1 VTFGPWGP
9 PWLGPALVTGWL
21 AVLAALASSLKRTRP
36 DQPEWSRK
44 LVHIGTG
51 PVVLIAWAC
60 GIDRAIALPVAGLV
74 TLLAALNHRFR
85 LLPGIEDIDRHS
97 YGTIAYGA
105 SITLLLGLFWPERPQ
120 PVAAAVLSMALGDGL
135 AGLVGPLVSSPRW
148 RVFGQTRSLVGT
160 LVMGLTTAA
169 VLLGVALLQPATAP
183 SLWALLAIATLATAV
198 EQWASAGVDNLTVPL
213 SVAGLW
219 VWLAPQGA

>member
-1 VTFGPWGP
+1 
-9 PWLGPALVTGWL
+9 
-21 AVLAALASSLKRTRP
+21 
-36 DQPEWSRK
+36 
-44 LVHIGTG
+44 
-51 PVVLIAWAC
+51 
-60 GIDRAIALPVAGLV
+60 
-74 TLLAALNHRFR
+74 
-85 LLPGIEDIDRHS
+85 
-97 YGTIAYGA
+97 
-105 SITLLLGLFWPERPQ
+105 
-120 PVAAAVLSMALGDGL
+120 M
-135 AGLVGPLVSSPRW
+135 SSPRW

-183 SLWALLAIATLATAV
+183 SLWALLAIAALATAV